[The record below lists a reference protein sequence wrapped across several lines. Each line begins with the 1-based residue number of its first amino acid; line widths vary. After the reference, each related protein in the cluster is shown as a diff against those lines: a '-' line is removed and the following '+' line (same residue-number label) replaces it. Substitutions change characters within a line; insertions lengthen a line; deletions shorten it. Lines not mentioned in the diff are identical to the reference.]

1 MEVLNDLKKWWVEA
15 IPTIESGWSIDRVK
29 WTKIGDYP
37 TVLGADSTRAQWY
50 YGPIVLGVD
59 GPMPL
64 KSRAH

>member
-1 MEVLNDLKKWWVEA
+1 MALIFIDFQRISL
-15 IPTIESGWSIDRVK
+15 SGFGSILA
-29 WTKIGDYP
+29 GDYP

>member
-1 MEVLNDLKKWWVEA
+1 MVVLVLV
-15 IPTIESGWSIDRVK
+15 GG
-29 WTKIGDYP
+29 GDYP